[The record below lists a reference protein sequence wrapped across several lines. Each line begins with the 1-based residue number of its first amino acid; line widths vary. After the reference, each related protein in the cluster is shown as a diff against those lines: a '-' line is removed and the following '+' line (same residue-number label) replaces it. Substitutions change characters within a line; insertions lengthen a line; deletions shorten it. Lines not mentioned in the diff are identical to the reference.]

1 LVFDIGSNT
10 GKYTSIF
17 LKYSKK
23 VLSVEPQA
31 ELCLLQNKLFKKE
44 IQKNKLIIENI
55 AIDSKN
61 GIVELHINSKNG
73 LSSTSKKYQTEVI
86 PKEFSYTNNIETVKV
101 RSKNIDSLIELYGKP
116 NYIKIDIEGSEKN
129 AIMSLSHN
137 ISLLSFECNLPYFK
151 KEMFAIME
159 RISDLGQY
167 KYIVLQH
174 KEFVFKSRLKTGYE
188 IKSLVQNKKLNN
200 VFDLYCVS
208 VDYNLKIKEQYSSF
222 FM

>member
-1 LVFDIGSNT
+1 
-10 GKYTSIF
+10 
-17 LKYSKK
+17 
-23 VLSVEPQA
+23 
-31 ELCLLQNKLFKKE
+31 
-44 IQKNKLIIENI
+44 
-55 AIDSKN
+55 
-61 GIVELHINSKNG
+61 
-73 LSSTSKKYQTEVI
+73 
-86 PKEFSYTNNIETVKV
+86 
-101 RSKNIDSLIELYGKP
+101 
-116 NYIKIDIEGSEKN
+116 
-129 AIMSLSHN
+129 
-137 ISLLSFECNLPYFK
+137 
-151 KEMFAIME
+151 MFAIME